1 MCCLFGIHDYGHSL
15 TPKQKNRL
23 LSILGTA
30 CEARGTDATGIAYSA
45 GDKLCIYKRP
55 CPAHWMH
62 FQVPPTTNVIMGH
75 TRMTTQGNERKNHNN
90 HPFPGYVTDRQFALA
105 HNGMLYNDLQLRK
118 QYKLPATK
126 IETDSYIAAQLIES
140 CGELNFGSLQYMAE
154 KLEGSYTF
162 TVLSDK
168 DELYF
173 IKGDNPMC
181 LYHYPERGLYVYAST
196 EEILRKALWQLP
208 FSLGTPVRMDL
219 TCGDILRIDRHGH
232 QDRSTFD
239 TSKLF
244 RRMYEPWM
252 DFGFHSVISNVSA
265 DVKNSYLDDLKSIAM
280 FYGFYPEEIDGLIAE
295 GFTTDDIEEMLYCG

>member
-15 TPKQKNRL
+15 PQKQKNRL

-30 CEARGTDATGIAYSA
+30 CEARGTDATGIAYNA

-55 CPAHWMH
+55 RPARWMR
-62 FQVPPTTNVIMGH
+62 FQVPQDANIIMGH
-75 TRMTTQGNERKNHNN
+75 TRMATQGSERKNRNN
-90 HPFPGYVTDRQFALA
+90 HPFSGSVKDGLFALA
-105 HNGMLYNDLQLRK
+105 HNGVLYNDLLLRR

-126 IETDSYIAAQLIES
+126 IETDSYIATQLIEDS
-140 CGELNFGSLQYMAE
+140 GQLSFGSMKYMAE
-154 KLEGSYTF
+154 KLEGSFTF

-168 DELYF
+168 DDLWF

-196 EEILRKALWQLP
+196 EEILRTALRQLP
-208 FSLGTPVRMDL
+208 FALGTPVRVYL
-219 TCGDILRIDRHGH
+219 NCGDILRIDRHGH

-252 DFGFHSVISNVSA
+252 DFGFESAVSRVSISA
-265 DVKNSYLDDLKSIAM
+265 KDSYLENLKSIAM
-280 FYGFYPEEIDGLIAE
+280 CYGVYPEEIDKLLAD

>member
-15 TPKQKNRL
+15 TQKQKNRL

-30 CEARGTDATGIAYSA
+30 CEARGTDATGIAYNA
-45 GDKLCIYKRP
+45 GGKLCIYKRP
-55 CPAHWMH
+55 RPARWMR
-62 FQVPPTTNVIMGH
+62 FQVPSTTDVIMGH

-90 HPFPGYVTDRQFALA
+90 HPFSGAVRDCQFALA
-105 HNGMLYNDLQLRK
+105 HNGVLYNDLRLRK
-118 QYKLPATK
+118 EYKLPVTK
-126 IETDSYIAAQLIES
+126 IETDSYIATQLVES
-140 CGELNFGSLQYMAE
+140 CGELNFGSMQYMAE

-181 LYHYPERGLYVYAST
+181 LYHYLDRGMYVYAST
-196 EEILRKALWQLP
+196 EDILRTALQRLP
-208 FSLGTPVRMDL
+208 FSLGTPVRVKL
-219 TCGDILRIDRHGH
+219 TCGDILKIDRHGH
-232 QDRSTFD
+232 QDRSNFD

-252 DFGFHSVISNVSA
+252 DFDFCSATSSVSSG
-265 DVKNSYLDDLKSIAM
+265 VKSCYLDDLKSIAM
-280 FYGFYPEEIDGLIAE
+280 YYGFYPEEIDRLKAD
-295 GFTTDDIEEMLYCG
+295 GFSTDDIEEMLYCG

>member
-1 MCCLFGIHDYGHSL
+1 MCCLFGIHDYGRSL
-15 TPKQKNRL
+15 TQKQKNRL

-30 CEARGTDATGIAYSA
+30 CEARGTDATGIAYNA

-55 CPAHWMH
+55 RPAHWMR
-62 FQVPPTTNVIMGH
+62 FRVPPNADVIMGH

-90 HPFPGYVTDRQFALA
+90 HPFPGCVKDRQFALA
-105 HNGMLYNDLQLRK
+105 HNGVLYNDLQLRK
-118 QYKLPATK
+118 EYKLPATK
-126 IETDSYIAAQLIES
+126 IETDSYIATQLIES
-140 CGELNFGSLQYMAE
+140 CGEMNFGSMQYMAE

-196 EEILRKALWQLP
+196 EGILRTALQQLP
-208 FSLGTPVRMDL
+208 FSLGTSVRVNL
-219 TCGDILRIDRHGH
+219 TCGEILQIDKHGH
-232 QDRSTFD
+232 QDRSSFD

-244 RRMYEPWM
+244 HRMYEPWM
-252 DFGFHSVISNVSA
+252 DFGFHSSVNSVDSG
-265 DVKNSYLDDLKSIAM
+265 VKGNYLDDLKSIAM
-280 FYGFYPEEIDGLIAE
+280 YSGFYPEEIDRLIAD
-295 GFTTDDIEEMLYCG
+295 GFTTDDIEEMLYCE